1 MNRLLYASIIVL
13 AMSNVAE
20 AAEQFDQTACRAVK
34 AAVELF
40 LGLADTSFKEAER
53 LRKIGDATLA
63 DAKFKEAFSMS
74 ELARNYST
82 VYIAFC
88 KP

>member
-13 AMSNVAE
+13 AMSNVVE
-20 AAEQFDQTACRAVK
+20 AAEQFDQTACRGVKGAVG
-34 AAVELF
+34 LF
-40 LGLADTSFKEAER
+40 LGLADASFKEAER

-63 DAKFKEAFSMS
+63 GAKFKEAFSMS
-74 ELARNYST
+74 ELAKSYST